1 MISRFKNTPIRLI
14 YFIDSFWKTNPK
26 RLHATA
32 QDLITIGLH
41 EEVNVVIFERVVKN
55 PKTQKPCFF
64 YRMMEDFQNVFI
76 FYSGLFRLG
85 EARVSNPF
93 SINFLLKNVWAA
105 KEFRS
110 GPALTGL
117 NSSFYEWSH
126 LKKFQIQDRA

>member
-1 MISRFKNTPIRLI
+1 MAFYQVSSADLT
-14 YFIDSFWKTNPK
+14 TN
-26 RLHATA
+26 
-32 QDLITIGLH
+32 
-41 EEVNVVIFERVVKN
+41 IFASE
-55 PKTQKPCFF
+55 
-64 YRMMEDFQNVFI
+64 
-76 FYSGLFRLG
+76 

-110 GPALTGL
+110 GPALNGL